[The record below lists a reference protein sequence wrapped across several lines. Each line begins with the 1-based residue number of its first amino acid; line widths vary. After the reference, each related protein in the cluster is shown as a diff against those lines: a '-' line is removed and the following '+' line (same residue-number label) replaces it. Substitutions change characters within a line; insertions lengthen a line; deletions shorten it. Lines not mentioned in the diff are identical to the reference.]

1 MLMVLMATVMMN
13 GGPKEQPGCCNV
25 GFNHHA
31 YTHALPTRAG
41 IRGTGTSAHCP
52 PKKKGPQTYNN
63 RIRNFRI
70 DSNPAPNRSL
80 DMVAL
85 LVR

>member
-1 MLMVLMATVMMN
+1 MLMVLMAAVMMN
-13 GGPKEQPGCCNV
+13 GGPKEQPGCRNV

-31 YTHALPTRAG
+31 YTHALLSRAG

-52 PKKKGPQTYNN
+52 PKKKGSQTYNN

>member
-1 MLMVLMATVMMN
+1 MLMVLMAAVMMN
-13 GGPKEQPGCCNV
+13 GGPKEQPGCRNV
-25 GFNHHA
+25 ACNHHA
-31 YTHALPTRAG
+31 CTHAPPTRAG

-52 PKKKGPQTYNN
+52 PKKKGSQTYNN